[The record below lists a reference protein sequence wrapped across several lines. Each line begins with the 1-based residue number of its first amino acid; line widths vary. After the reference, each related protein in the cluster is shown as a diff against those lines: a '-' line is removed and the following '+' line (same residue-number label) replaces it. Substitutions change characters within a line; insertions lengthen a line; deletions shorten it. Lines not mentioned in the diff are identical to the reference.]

1 MTLVVVE
8 REFPEPAVFGEIQAV
23 EDAGAWCLDLHQVR
37 FVRTYFSSDRQRMI
51 CLYEAPDAES
61 VRLSQRRI
69 GLPFERVWAA
79 THHQPP
85 AGTPID
91 ARDPRQD

>member
-8 REFPEPAVFGEIQAV
+8 REFPEPAVFDEIQAV

-79 THHQPP
+79 TDHEPP
-85 AGTPID
+85 VEPPHPT
-91 ARDPRQD
+91 RDPCPD

>member
-8 REFPEPAVFGEIQAV
+8 RKFPEPAMFDEIQAI

-37 FVRTYFSSDRQRMI
+37 FLRTYFSSDRQRMI
-51 CLYEAPDAES
+51 CLYEAPDAEA
-61 VRLSQRRI
+61 VRRSQRRI

-79 THHQPP
+79 TDHEAQAH
-85 AGTPID
+85 T
-91 ARDPRQD
+91 RDPRRD